1 MNKILVATD
10 GSKNAKKALKKARA
24 IAEKMDAEV
33 EIVSVAKDVITNPY
47 LTIEYSVV
55 KSNQED
61 FVGLAEEIL
70 AESLKEFDGFEGEV
84 KTKLLRG
91 DPADSIVEESK
102 SDNFDL
108 IIMGSRGLG
117 TFSRTIL
124 GSVSHKVLN
133 HSNIDVLI
141 VK

>member
-10 GSKNAKKALKKARA
+10 GSKNARKALQKARK
-24 IAEKMDAEV
+24 IAENMDAEV
-33 EIVSVAKDVITNPY
+33 AIISVAKDVITNPY

-55 KSNQED
+55 KSNQKD
-61 FVGLAEEIL
+61 FVELAEEIL
-70 AESLKEFDGFEGEV
+70 AEALKEFDAFEGKVE
-84 KTKLLRG
+84 TKLLRG

-102 SDNFDL
+102 SGDYDL

-133 HSNIDVLI
+133 HSNTDVLI